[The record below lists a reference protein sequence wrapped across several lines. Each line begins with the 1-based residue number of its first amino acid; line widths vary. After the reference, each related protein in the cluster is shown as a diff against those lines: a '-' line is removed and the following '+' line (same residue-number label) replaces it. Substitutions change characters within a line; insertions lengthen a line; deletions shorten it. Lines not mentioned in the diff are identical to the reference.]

1 MTKNRARIIWQEM
14 ENKVTNP
21 TYLAQ
26 RVALVP
32 LLVLALVLSV
42 SPAEARKAPKQ
53 TGPLNLDERQCG
65 RETLRKRVKGRME
78 VVAKA
83 ETCLLFYDYDPLRE
97 DDEQRDYGIVW
108 VQARVEPRGAWCAT
122 AVWSDLVVSEDTRIH
137 KRTPVKNFKISRSRK
152 VQVKLASFANG
163 ASDEKGTLSEKTTI
177 HPRILRHSRFTFE
190 RSRVFRQRWK
200 GQRGRVI
207 NLTSGAEVSWAEDD
221 PPDAVSSGLLYD
233 FERRGR
239 CQA

>member
-1 MTKNRARIIWQEM
+1 MTNNRARIICHKM
-14 ENKVTNP
+14 ENKVTNR
-21 TYLAQ
+21 TYLPH
-26 RVALVP
+26 RVSVVL
-32 LLVLALVLSV
+32 LLVLALILSV
-42 SPAEARKAPKQ
+42 SPAEARREPKQ

-97 DDEQRDYGIVW
+97 DDEQRDYGIAW

-122 AVWSDLVVSEDTRIH
+122 SVWSDLVVSEDTRIH
-137 KRTPVKNFKISRSRK
+137 KRTPVKNFKIGRSREL
-152 VQVKLASFANG
+152 QVKIASFANG
-163 ASDEKGTLSEKTTI
+163 ASDEKATLSEKTTI
-177 HPRILRHSRFTFE
+177 YPRVLRHVRFTFD
-190 RSRVFRQRWK
+190 RSRVFRQRWM
-200 GQRGRVI
+200 GQRGRAV

-239 CQA
+239 C